1 MEPARWSPNGAAS
14 WKLKSL
20 HLSRVMAEGPD
31 VLTLALMVA
40 SILLGLFVAAL
51 VLSAVETYRQCADE

>member
-1 MEPARWSPNGAAS
+1 M
-14 WKLKSL
+14 
-20 HLSRVMAEGPD
+20 